1 MGDYND
7 DDGNAPP
14 EWKKSAA
21 RDILYDM
28 IVDGVIP
35 GKDDIT
41 PKEVFEKYCKD
52 LDEFKHFQDY
62 KELKFAEKLRATRE
76 RAAKKSSRSKED
88 ANFLAHDRQVFPAPI
103 MDTKGFALWKGSK
116 AQELLRKAIEKGDH
130 NKKKPKVLYEE
141 QAEWYENYTLDYFR
155 DRIYQEIKF
164 NKRQVFVKEKAEAA
178 AEKAAA
184 KK

>member
-1 MGDYND
+1 MADSNGDDN
-7 DDGNAPP
+7 NAAP
-14 EWKKSAA
+14 EWKNSAA
-21 RDILYDM
+21 RDCLYDM
-28 IVDGVIP
+28 VVDGVIP

-41 PKEVFEKYCKD
+41 PKEVFEKYCKH

-62 KELKFAEKLRATRE
+62 KELNFASKLRATRE

-88 ANFLAHDRQVFPAPI
+88 AEFLAHDRQIFAAPV
-103 MDTKGFALWKGSK
+103 MDTKGFAMWKGSK
-116 AQELLRKAIEKGDH
+116 AQELLRKAIDKGEH
-130 NKKKPKVLYEE
+130 EKKKPKVLYEE
-141 QAEWYENYTLDYFR
+141 EAEWYENYTLDYFR

-178 AEKAAA
+178 AEKAAT